1 MPKLEEIED
10 YEDIDNL
17 EMSLAEVD
25 PSLNT
30 PIAPKITPTV
40 VRSQDAEEQA
50 MQEQWNKM
58 AASNNQASQANAKNQ
73 INFINPK
80 TGKVEHTSGMT
91 KEDLKDIKKVQIL
104 YPCYFDKNRSHKDGR
119 RVPAELAVV
128 NPLAKTIADAARELG
143 LLCIFEGEKCHPQD
157 YGNPGR
163 VRIFIKDSGNLIDS
177 SKRYTGG
184 KRQILKDIAK
194 YLQKHPTSISDL
206 REIPYGPEFDGIEF
220 KEIPKVGGFHMNSIV
235 PLHSPFLMGHPMTKS
250 IYEAPPPTPAITNA
264 DKPTKMPKIKHKVVR
279 R

>member
-17 EMSLAEVD
+17 DMDLAEVD
-25 PSLNT
+25 PSLST

-40 VRSQDAEEQA
+40 VRSQDIEEKALQDQFTQMTA
-50 MQEQWNKM
+50 DATATNDK
-58 AASNNQASQANAKNQ
+58 KNQ
-73 INFINPK
+73 ISFINPK
-80 TGKVEHTSGMT
+80 TGKVEHSAGMS
-91 KEDLKDIKKVQIL
+91 KQELQEVKKFQIL

-119 RVPAELAVV
+119 RVPKELAVE
-128 NPLAKTIADAARELG
+128 NPLAKTIADAARSLG
-143 LLCIFEGEKCHPQD
+143 LLSIFEGEKSHPQD

-163 VRIFIKDSGNLIDS
+163 VRVLIKEDGQLAHSANQY
-177 SKRYTGG
+177 KGG
-184 KRQILKDIAK
+184 KRQIMKDIAK
-194 YLQKHPTSISDL
+194 YLQTHPTTIAGL

-220 KEIPKVGGFHMNSIV
+220 KEIPKVKGFQMNSIV

-250 IYEAPPPTPAITNA
+250 IYNAPPPSAAITNS
-264 DKPTKMPKIKHKVVR
+264 DKPMKMPKNKYKVIR